1 MGAAGMAR
9 RRPKPHRLLE
19 LAGFL
24 PLETACGV
32 FNPHKLLELAGFLPV
47 GTTCGVLGSAGN
59 AEKREEEVRGP
70 RRLTQKVWPTC
81 EKKFS
86 LTSS

>member
-24 PLETACGV
+24 PLGTTCGV
-32 FNPHKLLELAGFLPV
+32 FNPHRLLELARFLPL
-47 GTTCGVLGSAGN
+47 GTTCGVLGWIGN

-70 RRLTQKVWPTC
+70 RRLTQKDWPTC
-81 EKKFS
+81 EKNFS
-86 LTSS
+86 LTSL